1 MDALSA
7 SIVNYASTQSEASLR
22 TAVATSVLKTA
33 MEVQAQTAQALL
45 QAIPQAGG
53 NALDGRGALIDVYA

>member
-33 MEVQAQTAQALL
+33 MDVQEQTAMALL
-45 QAIPQAGG
+45 QAVPPPGG
-53 NALDGRGALIDVYA
+53 NSLDSRGGLIDVYA

>member
-53 NALDGRGALIDVYA
+53 NPLDSRGGLLDVYA